1 MICLKNKWTRKKFLS
16 YCVFL
21 FFFIKRNGI
30 LVHVGLFWPPE
41 DKVASRMVLLQNRNM
56 RRRTALFHQFLLLF
70 CGVGIKK
77 KRDFFS
83 SFFPPSE
90 NLLTGR
96 CAQLLLN
103 FFVGS
108 YSFESTLCVELP
120 FEIGRRRRRRRRRG
134 QLLLSVPPS
143 FFFLLLFASN
153 SLISNG

>member
-1 MICLKNKWTRKKFLS
+1 
-16 YCVFL
+16 VFL

-30 LVHVGLFWPPE
+30 LVHVWLFWPPE

-56 RRRTALFHQFLLLF
+56 RRRMALFHQFLPPF
-70 CGVGIKK
+70 CRVGIKK

-120 FEIGRRRRRRRRRG
+120 FEIGRRRRRG

-143 FFFLLLFASN
+143 FFFLLLLLLFASN

>member
-1 MICLKNKWTRKKFLS
+1 M
-16 YCVFL
+16 FL

-30 LVHVGLFWPPE
+30 LVHVWLFWPPE

-56 RRRTALFHQFLLLF
+56 RRRMALFHQFLPPF
-70 CGVGIKK
+70 CRVGIKK

-120 FEIGRRRRRRRRRG
+120 FEIGRRRRRRG

-143 FFFLLLFASN
+143 FFFLLLLLLFASN